1 MEHNPNK
8 TESTQVLLK
17 PEHLS
22 AGLQLFAA
30 QDLLNTQA
38 NYLYTG
44 IRWGSPQG
52 QLEAEQPV
60 HFLPYL
66 TKIVTRGS
74 SVTQQNVFFESV

>member
-44 IRWGSPQG
+44 IRWGSP
-52 QLEAEQPV
+52 
-60 HFLPYL
+60 
-66 TKIVTRGS
+66 
-74 SVTQQNVFFESV
+74 